1 MPKAEDKS
9 YYCEKCNR
17 TKNGID
23 FYSSN
28 NLEKYPNEGKLNM
41 CKECLTMHVDNWDPN
56 TFLWI
61 LQEVDVPY
69 IPEEWQKLM
78 ASWAKD
84 RNKVTGM
91 TIIGRYLSKMKLK
104 QFRDYRWKDTEFLQ
118 ELADAK
124 KKETMERQGYSAAEI
139 TAAIEKDAFEVPEGE
154 LEIPNYNPHAA
165 SGSEDYFGQM
175 SGADDDEASLNLTEE
190 EITYLRLKWGKAY
203 KPMEWVQLEQLYD
216 EMMESYDIQS
226 AGHIDTL
233 KFVCKTSLKAN
244 QLLDIGD
251 VDGAQKMIKMYDGLM
266 KSGKFTA
273 AQNKAEGA
281 DSIDSISAIVS
292 ICERDGF
299 IPRYY
304 TEGPQDKVDWVIR
317 DLKDYTRQLVT
328 EEMNLGSL
336 IERAVKQIEDD
347 RIRDAEL
354 DDEDNAEDDD
364 EAFERSLFED
374 NSSPLTDQDFADF
387 SDFEDEEEQ
396 HANDFFDSLLE
407 ED

>member
-1 MPKAEDKS
+1 MPKPEEKS
-9 YYCEKCNR
+9 YYCSKCNR

-23 FYSSN
+23 FYASN

-41 CKECLTMHVDNWDPN
+41 CKECLTMHVDNWDPQ

-84 RNKVTGM
+84 RTKVTGM

-104 QFRDYRWKDTEFLQ
+104 QFRDYHWKDTEFLQ

-139 TAAIEKDAFEVPEGE
+139 TAAIEQNSFEVPKEE
-154 LEIPNYNPHAA
+154 LREPEYAA
-165 SGSEDYFGQM
+165 VPSEDYFDQFAGGQDPETALDL
-175 SGADDDEASLNLTEE
+175 SEDD
-190 EITYLRLKWGKAY
+190 ITYLRIKWGKTY
-203 KPMEWVQLEQLYD
+203 KPFEWVQLEQLYN
-216 EMMESYDIQS
+216 EMMDSYDIQS

-233 KFVCKTSLKAN
+233 KLCCKTSLKAN

-273 AQNKAEGA
+273 AQNKGESG
-281 DSIDSISAIVS
+281 DGIDSISAIVS

-336 IERAVKQIEDD
+336 IERAVKQIEKDREREIDD
-347 RIRDAEL
+347 VENA
-354 DDEDNAEDDD
+354 DEDD

-374 NSSPLTDQDFADF
+374 DNSILKDSDF
-387 SDFEDEEEQ
+387 SDFHEFEQEELERMEEL
-396 HANDFFDSLLE
+396 FDSFE
-407 ED
+407 EDD